1 MKKKIFLGVIILML
15 LSLSQPGWASLIYQ
29 VDDGTGEG
37 ALGLTYG
44 GHLMW
49 ANQFTAGGG
58 TDLITEIQAAVG
70 WNDGA
75 LDGSTVVASIWND
88 INNDGNPSDASLLN
102 SIVGTVTNTGTDFF
116 NTFDIPDT
124 IVSGS
129 FFVGLTIYHYAE
141 TFPARIDEDSVNYN
155 LSWISGYMNLQ
166 TASNAAAIGFP
177 GDFMVRAVGAE
188 PVPEPTTMLLLGT
201 GLVGVAGAARRRK
214 KNQA

>member
-1 MKKKIFLGVIILML
+1 MNKKIILSVIVLML
-15 LSLSQPGWASLIYQ
+15 LSISQTGWASLIYQ

-37 ALGLTYG
+37 ALGLIDG

-70 WNDGA
+70 GNDGA

-88 INNDGNPSDASLLN
+88 INNDGSPTDASLLN

-155 LSWISGYMNLQ
+155 LSWISGLNLQ

-201 GLVGVAGAARRRK
+201 GLVGVAGAARRK

>member
-1 MKKKIFLGVIILML
+1 MNKKIILSVIVLML
-15 LSLSQPGWASLIYQ
+15 LSISQTGWASLIYQ

-75 LDGSTVVASIWND
+75 LDGSSVVASIWND

-102 SIVGTVTNTGTDFF
+102 SIVGTVINTGTDFF

-124 IVSGS
+124 FVNGS
-129 FFVGLTIYHYAE
+129 FFVGLTIYHTSGLY
-141 TFPARIDEDSVNYN
+141 PIRMDEDSVNYN
-155 LSWISGYMNLQ
+155 LSWVSGSMNLQ

-188 PVPEPTTMLLLGT
+188 PAPEPTTMFLLGT
-201 GLVGVAGAARRRK
+201 GLVGVAGAARRKK